1 MFDSPTTLPQDD
13 VSPVAEVATRP
24 ATLITEQQVMFSTA
38 VALSASKSRRM
49 VRKERRHKAS
59 RHSFLDASLM
69 QREMHRL

>member
-1 MFDSPTTLPQDD
+1 MSNSPTALPEDG
-13 VSPVAEVATRP
+13 VSPDTDAQTPPVA
-24 ATLITEQQVMFSTA
+24 LITEQQVMFSTA

-49 VRKERRHKAS
+49 VRNERRQKAS